1 MEKKKFMNE
10 NHYVLEYDFHIY
22 TINMECKKVE
32 RKRLYFDK
40 VEELLE
46 GYRNKKDAL
55 FMGCIK
61 YNDNFKI
68 YRAIFEEIDIKGI
81 DMLM

>member
-1 MEKKKFMNE
+1 MNE
-10 NHYVLEYDFHIY
+10 NHYVLEYDFHMY
-22 TINMECKKVE
+22 TINMECKSVQ
-32 RKRLYFDK
+32 RKWLYFDK

-46 GYRNKKDAL
+46 EYRKKKDAL

-68 YRAIFEEIDIKGI
+68 YKAIFEEIDIKGI